1 MSYFREL
8 PNIFYQSQ
16 SKDRNSSNDY
26 VLIKNIFRR
35 TKLRDDLQNV
45 VTIFNKYQISP
56 GERPDTIA
64 DYLYGDPGLDWVVM
78 MTANIINIRDQWP
91 LSDKELYKYA
101 ENKYGTKLNDVRFHE
116 TTEVKDSLGR
126 LILPKGKIVDSDFTI
141 PKPDANTATLNPVA
155 AVSNYD
161 YEVRENDKKRQ
172 IFVLKQEYLGM
183 FLEDMRNAMK
193 YDQSSEYINSR
204 VSATRNTRNTSAE

>member
-26 VLIKNIFRR
+26 VLVKNLFRR

-45 VTIFNKYQISP
+45 TTLFNKYQISP

-91 LSDKELYKYA
+91 LSDKELYNYA

-116 TTEVKDSLGR
+116 TTEVKDSSNR
-126 LILPKGKIVDSDFTI
+126 LILPKGKIVDQDFKI
-141 PKPDANTATLNPVA
+141 PDPSSSTTDLNPVVS
-155 AVSNYD
+155 VSNYD

-172 IFVLKQEYLGM
+172 IFVLKPEYLGM
-183 FLEDMRNAMK
+183 FLEDMRNEMK
-193 YDQSSEYINSR
+193 YGRSSEYISSN
-204 VSATRNTRNTSAE
+204 VAATRNTRNTSAE

>member
-26 VLIKNIFRR
+26 VLVKNLFRR
-35 TKLRDDLQNV
+35 TKLRDDLQS
-45 VTIFNKYQISP
+45 VTTLFNKYQISP

-64 DYLYGDPGLDWVVM
+64 EYLYGDPGLDWVVM
-78 MTANIINIRDQWP
+78 MTANIISVRDQWP
-91 LSDKELYKYA
+91 LSDKELYNYA

-116 TTEVKDSLGR
+116 TTEVKDSSNR
-126 LILPKGKIVDSDFTI
+126 LILPKGKIVDQDFKI
-141 PKPDANTATLNPVA
+141 PDPSSSTTDLNPV
-155 AVSNYD
+155 VSVTNYD

-172 IFVLKQEYLGM
+172 IFVLKPEYLGM
-183 FLEDMRNAMK
+183 FLEDMRNEMK
-193 YDQSSEYINSR
+193 YGRSSEYISSN
-204 VSATRNTRNTSAE
+204 VAATRNTRNTSAE

>member
-26 VLIKNIFRR
+26 VLVKNLFRR
-35 TKLRDDLQNV
+35 TKLRDDLQSA
-45 VTIFNKYQISP
+45 VTIFDKYQVGH

-64 DYLYGDPGLDWVVM
+64 EQLYGDSGLDWVVM
-78 MTANIINIRDQWP
+78 MTANIINVRDQWP
-91 LSDKELYKYA
+91 LSDSELYKYA

-116 TTEVKDSLGR
+116 TTEVKDSSGR
-126 LILPKGKIVDSDFTI
+126 LILPKGKVVDSGFTI
-141 PKPDANTATLNPVA
+141 PKPGTDTATLNPVIS
-155 AVSNYD
+155 VSNYD

-172 IFVLKQEYLGM
+172 IFVLKPEYLGM
-183 FLEDMRNAMK
+183 FLEDMRNEMK
-193 YDQSSEYINSR
+193 YGRSSEYINSN
-204 VSATRNTRNTSAE
+204 VAATRNTRNTSAE

>member
-26 VLIKNIFRR
+26 VLVKNLFRR
-35 TKLRDDLQNV
+35 TKLRDDLQSA
-45 VTIFNKYQISP
+45 VTIFDKYQVGH

-64 DYLYGDPGLDWVVM
+64 EQLYGDSGLDWVVM
-78 MTANIINIRDQWP
+78 MTANIINVRDQWP
-91 LSDKELYKYA
+91 LSDSELYKYA

-116 TTEVKDSLGR
+116 TTEVKDSSGR
-126 LILPKGKIVDSDFTI
+126 LILPKGKIVDSGFTI
-141 PKPDANTATLNPVA
+141 PKPGTDTATLNPV
-155 AVSNYD
+155 VSISNYD

-172 IFVLKQEYLGM
+172 IFVLKPEYLGM
-183 FLEDMRNAMK
+183 FLEDMRNEMK
-193 YDQSSEYINSR
+193 YARSSEYINSN
-204 VSATRNTRNTSAE
+204 VAATRNTRNTSAE

>member
-26 VLIKNIFRR
+26 VLVKNLFRR

-45 VTIFNKYQISP
+45 VTLFNKYQISP

-64 DYLYGDPGLDWVVM
+64 EYLYGDPGLDWVVM

-91 LSDKELYKYA
+91 LSDKELYEYA
-101 ENKYGTKLNDVRFHE
+101 DNKYGNKLNDVRYYE
-116 TTEVKDSLGR
+116 TTEVKDSLNR
-126 LILPKGKIVDSDFTI
+126 LILPKGKIVDQDFKI
-141 PKPDANTATLNPVA
+141 PDPSSSTTDLNPVVS
-155 AVSNYD
+155 VSNYVH
-161 YEVRENDKKRQ
+161 EVRENDKKRQ
-172 IFVLKQEYLGM
+172 IFVLKPEFLGM
-183 FLEDMRNAMK
+183 FLEDMRNEMK
-193 YDQSSEYINSR
+193 YGRSSEYINSN
-204 VSATRNTRNTSAE
+204 VAATRNTRNTSAE

>member
-26 VLIKNIFRR
+26 VLVKNLFRR
-35 TKLRDDLQNV
+35 TKLRDDLQSA
-45 VTIFNKYQISP
+45 VTIFDKYQIGQ

-64 DYLYGDPGLDWVVM
+64 EQLYGDSGLDWVVM
-78 MTANIINIRDQWP
+78 MTANIINVRDQWP
-91 LSDKELYKYA
+91 LSDSELYKYA

-116 TTEVKDSLGR
+116 TTEVKDSSGR
-126 LILPKGKIVDSDFTI
+126 LILPKGKIVDSGFTI
-141 PKPDANTATLNPVA
+141 PKPGTDTATLNPV
-155 AVSNYD
+155 VSISNYD

-172 IFVLKQEYLGM
+172 IFVLKPEYLGM
-183 FLEDMRNAMK
+183 FLEDMRNEMK
-193 YDQSSEYINSR
+193 YGRSSEYINSN
-204 VSATRNTRNTSAE
+204 VAATRNTRNTSAE

>member
-45 VTIFNKYQISP
+45 VTLFNKYQIAP

-78 MTANIINIRDQWP
+78 MTANIINVRDQWP
-91 LSDKELYKYA
+91 LSDRELYDYA
-101 ENKYGTKLNDVRFHE
+101 ENKYGTKLNDVRFYE
-116 TTEVKDSLGR
+116 TTEVKDSSGR
-126 LILPKGKIVDSDFTI
+126 LILPKGKIVDQNFKI
-141 PKPDANTATLNPVA
+141 PNPSTPTADLNPVVS
-155 AVSNYD
+155 VSNYV
-161 YEVRENDKKRQ
+161 YEVRENDKRRQ
-172 IFVLKQEYLGM
+172 IFVLKPEYLGM

>member
-26 VLIKNIFRR
+26 VLVKNLFRR
-35 TKLRDDLQNV
+35 TKLRDDLQSA
-45 VTIFNKYQISP
+45 VTIFDKYQIGH

-64 DYLYGDPGLDWVVM
+64 EQLYGDSGLDWVVM
-78 MTANIINIRDQWP
+78 MTANIINVRDQWP
-91 LSDKELYKYA
+91 LSDSELYKYA

-116 TTEVKDSLGR
+116 TTEVKDSSGR
-126 LILPKGKIVDSDFTI
+126 LILPKGKVVDSGFTI
-141 PKPDANTATLNPVA
+141 PKPGTDTATLNPVVS
-155 AVSNYD
+155 VSNYD

-172 IFVLKQEYLGM
+172 IFVLKPEYLGM
-183 FLEDMRNAMK
+183 FLEDMRNEMK
-193 YDQSSEYINSR
+193 YGRSSEYINSN
-204 VSATRNTRNTSAE
+204 VAATRNTRNTSAE

>member
-26 VLIKNIFRR
+26 VLVKNLFRR
-35 TKLRDDLQNV
+35 TKLRDDLQSA
-45 VTIFNKYQISP
+45 VTIFDKYQVGH

-64 DYLYGDPGLDWVVM
+64 EQLYGDSGLDWVVM
-78 MTANIINIRDQWP
+78 MTANIINVRDQWP
-91 LSDKELYKYA
+91 LSDSELYKYA

-116 TTEVKDSLGR
+116 TTEVKDSSGR
-126 LILPKGKIVDSDFTI
+126 LILPKGKIVDSGFTI
-141 PKPDANTATLNPVA
+141 PKPGTDTATLNPVIS
-155 AVSNYD
+155 VSNYD

-172 IFVLKQEYLGM
+172 IFVLKPEYLGM
-183 FLEDMRNAMK
+183 FLEDMRNEMK
-193 YDQSSEYINSR
+193 YGRSSEYINSN
-204 VSATRNTRNTSAE
+204 VAATRNTRNTSAE

>member
-26 VLIKNIFRR
+26 VLVKNLFRR
-35 TKLRDDLQNV
+35 TKLRDDLQSA
-45 VTIFNKYQISP
+45 VTIFDKYQVGH

-64 DYLYGDPGLDWVVM
+64 EQLYGDSGLDWVVM
-78 MTANIINIRDQWP
+78 MTANIINVRDQWP
-91 LSDKELYKYA
+91 LSDSELYKYA

-116 TTEVKDSLGR
+116 TTEVKDSSGR
-126 LILPKGKIVDSDFTI
+126 LILPKGKIVDSGFTI
-141 PKPDANTATLNPVA
+141 PKPGTDTATLNPV
-155 AVSNYD
+155 VSISNYD

-172 IFVLKQEYLGM
+172 IFVLKPEYLGM
-183 FLEDMRNAMK
+183 FLEDMRNEMK
-193 YDQSSEYINSR
+193 YSRSSEYINSN
-204 VSATRNTRNTSAE
+204 VAATRNTRNTSAE

>member
-26 VLIKNIFRR
+26 VLVKNLFRR
-35 TKLRDDLQNV
+35 TKLRDDLQSA
-45 VTIFNKYQISP
+45 VTIFDKYQIGH

-64 DYLYGDPGLDWVVM
+64 EQLYGDSGLDWVVM
-78 MTANIINIRDQWP
+78 MTANIINVRDQWP
-91 LSDKELYKYA
+91 LSDSELYKYA

-116 TTEVKDSLGR
+116 TTEVKDSSGR
-126 LILPKGKIVDSDFTI
+126 LILPKGKVVDSGFTI
-141 PKPDANTATLNPVA
+141 PKPGTDTATLNPVVS
-155 AVSNYD
+155 VSNYD

-172 IFVLKQEYLGM
+172 IFVLKPEYLGM
-183 FLEDMRNAMK
+183 FLEDMRNEMK
-193 YDQSSEYINSR
+193 YAPSSEYISSN
-204 VSATRNTRNTSAE
+204 VAATRNTRNTSAE